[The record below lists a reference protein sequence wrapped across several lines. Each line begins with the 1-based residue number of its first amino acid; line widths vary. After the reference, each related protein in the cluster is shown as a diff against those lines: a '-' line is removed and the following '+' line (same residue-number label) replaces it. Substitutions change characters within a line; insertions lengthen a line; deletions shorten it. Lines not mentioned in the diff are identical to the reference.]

1 MGQWLL
7 GGREGTG
14 GTVGAGVT
22 EGAGGTVNAG
32 WDSECWVGQ

>member
-1 MGQWLL
+1 ML
-7 GGREGTG
+7 GV
-14 GTVGAGVT
+14 TVGAGVT